1 MIERKPEPW
10 SQSWAKILFNSY
22 VTRNKSLNL
31 SVLGFSISETE
42 IIITTLQG
50 SMRIKGDNICKTL
63 DIVADTEV
71 SSSYLCSLEVL

>member
-22 VTRNKSLNL
+22 VTRNKCLNL
-31 SVLGFSISETE
+31 SISETE

-50 SMRIKGDNICKTL
+50 SMRIKGDNMCKTL